1 MRARFLAGLSRLV
14 VVALALAA
22 LAGSARADDDIGH
35 VKLRFAER
43 RGQLVVKE
51 LGLSSLLFDQDA
63 YTRLRENP
71 LATVMVVRLY
81 VYRKGEDEPVAYRLM
96 SVRIVYDLWL
106 EKYEVRVDSP
116 RGRENGSFARLDQAY
131 KAITEF
137 ANVPVAD
144 LADIDIGPHHYLAM
158 VAELNPI
165 SEETLAEVRRWLTR
179 PAGTTSLDRGTSF
192 FGSFVSIF
200 VNARP
205 PEADRVV
212 RVRSQPFYR
221 VSR

>member
-1 MRARFLAGLSRLV
+1 MRARLLAGVTGLLAM
-14 VVALALAA
+14 ALALVAF
-22 LAGSARADDDIGH
+22 AGSARADDNIQY
-35 VKLRFAER
+35 VKMRFAER
-43 RGQLVVKE
+43 RGQLMVKE

-63 YTRLRENP
+63 YARLRENP
-71 LATVMVVRLY
+71 LSTVIVVRLY
-81 VYRKGEDEPVAYRLM
+81 VYRKGEGEPVAYRLM

-116 RGRENGSFARLDQAY
+116 RGRENGSFSRLDQAY
-131 KAITEF
+131 KTITEF
-137 ANVPVAD
+137 HDVPVGD
-144 LADIDIGPHHYLAM
+144 LTNIDIGPHYYLAM
-158 VAELNPI
+158 VAELNPV
-165 SEETLAEVRRWLTR
+165 SEATLAEVRRWLTR

>member
-1 MRARFLAGLSRLV
+1 MAARFLAGLMTCLV
-14 VVALALAA
+14 LAL
-22 LAGSARADDDIGH
+22 LAGPARADDDDIKY
-35 VKLRFAER
+35 VRLRFAEH
-43 RGQLVVKE
+43 RGQLVVKD
-51 LGLSSLLFDQDA
+51 LHIGPLLFDRRA
-63 YTRLRENP
+63 YNKLRESP

-81 VYRKGEDEPVAYRLM
+81 VYRKGKDEPVAYRLM
-96 SVRIVYDLWL
+96 SMRIVYDLWL
-106 EKYEVRVDSP
+106 ENYEFRVDSAL
-116 RGRENGSFARLDQAY
+116 GRDSGRHGRLDQAY
-131 KAITEF
+131 KSITEF
-137 ANVPVAD
+137 HNVPIAD
-144 LADIDIGPHHYLAM
+144 LDDIPIGPHHYLAM
-158 VAELNPI
+158 VAELNPV

-221 VSR
+221 VAR

>member
-1 MRARFLAGLSRLV
+1 MRARFLAGL
-14 VVALALAA
+14 VALVAALAA
-22 LAGSARADDDIGH
+22 PAGSARGDDDIEYI
-35 VKLRFAER
+35 KLRFAER
-43 RGQLVVKE
+43 RGQLVVKD
-51 LGLSSLLFDQDA
+51 LGLSSLLFDQNA
-63 YTRLRENP
+63 YATLRENP
-71 LATVMVVRLY
+71 LATVLVVRLY
-81 VYRKGEDEPVAYRLM
+81 VYRKGRDEPVAYRLM

-116 RGRENGSFARLDQAY
+116 RGRESGGFARLDQAY

-137 ANVPVAD
+137 RNVPIAD

-158 VAELNPI
+158 VAELNPV

-205 PEADRVV
+205 PEADRVI